1 MKFKLETMLWG
12 VYNKFTQGVIKMENT
27 KLEEAKERIIIYYRE
42 LIDESY
48 PDDEAKEVYKNT
60 LDEVMEQLL
69 PYAMDGNYWWEKNDV
84 AMAYY
89 QIHNKILVVR
99 TQDFEKRYKELMG
112 KKFDYMEFADPRN
125 RAAIIKLAE
134 TKFNKKKGR

>member
-1 MKFKLETMLWG
+1 MLWR
-12 VYNKFTQGVIKMENT
+12 VYNKCAQGVIIMENT
-27 KLEEAKERIIIYYRE
+27 KLEEAKERITSYYRE
-42 LIDESY
+42 LIDEIY
-48 PDDEAKEVYKNT
+48 PDQDEAIEVYKDT

-69 PYAMDGNYWWEKNDV
+69 PYAMYGNYWWEKNDI

-89 QIHNKILVVR
+89 QIHHKVLVVR
-99 TQDFEKRYKELMG
+99 GKDFEKRYKELMG